1 MAFVARIAAAQMNE
15 YRAYIVGADGHFTAS
30 REITCAGH
38 DEAVVWA
45 RHLVD
50 GRDVELWSGH
60 RFIASGPASPG
71 SPNKRKRPQRPYG
84 MRLTGTDAGPAGLGA
99 ERRIGASQFSR
110 N

>member
-1 MAFVARIAAAQMNE
+1 MNE

-45 RHLVD
+45 RQLVD

-60 RFIASGPASPG
+60 RFIASGPASP
-71 SPNKRKRPQRPYG
+71 
-84 MRLTGTDAGPAGLGA
+84 
-99 ERRIGASQFSR
+99 E
-110 N
+110 